1 MKVSILLKYIKS
13 RWVILSIVIMITIV
27 LMSPLFSYAYEPLDY
42 VVEQFNAVEKQ
53 IYEAPM
59 PDYIIPVLGETAV
72 SGILSGIIGVFITL
86 FVCLVLGYVLRIR
99 RTEKTS

>member
-1 MKVSILLKYIKS
+1 VSVLVKYIKG
-13 RWVILSIVIMITIV
+13 RWVLLSIVVMIIIV

-59 PDYIIPVLGETAV
+59 PDYIIPALGETAI
-72 SGILSGIIGVFITL
+72 SGILAGIIGVFVTL
-86 FVCLVLGYVLRIR
+86 FVCLVLGYVLR
-99 RTEKTS
+99 TQKAEGTS